1 MIIAKLNVFF
11 VARFGELYETKQD
24 KRCLGQQGNFKNLV
38 GKTVR

>member
-24 KRCLGQQGNFKNLV
+24 KRCFGQQGNFTSLA
-38 GKTVR
+38 GKTVK